1 MSNHAWRNSDGCASA
16 PGNSASTAHNVGLSI
31 QGVPALSPSATRV
44 TGELEIA
51 DVGPEA
57 CGRLAQHYRAIN
69 GIPSM
74 SNSQLNLVH
83 CVYCSASTRTPLSSA
98 ELESLL
104 AECRHN
110 NSKADITG
118 ILLYRNGS
126 FFQVLEG
133 EQPTVEAL
141 FDRIGLDKRHHQTKK
156 IIFETIATRS
166 FAAWTMGFPKITS
179 KELATIPGLSD
190 FFHHGTSYIELGE
203 GRAKSLLAAFKE
215 GKWRASLS

>member
-1 MSNHAWRNSDGCASA
+1 
-16 PGNSASTAHNVGLSI
+16 
-31 QGVPALSPSATRV
+31 
-44 TGELEIA
+44 
-51 DVGPEA
+51 
-57 CGRLAQHYRAIN
+57 
-69 GIPSM
+69 M
-74 SNSQLNLVH
+74 SNSELNLVH
-83 CVYCSASTRTPLSSA
+83 CVYCSASTKTPLSSV

-118 ILLYRNGS
+118 ILLYQIGS

-133 EQPTVEAL
+133 EHATVEAL
-141 FDRIGLDKRHHQTKK
+141 FDKISSDKRHHQTKK
-156 IIFETIATRS
+156 IIFEPIEARS

-190 FFHHGTSYIELGE
+190 FFHHGRSYVELGQ
-203 GRAKSLLAAFKE
+203 GRAKSLLAAFKD

>member
-1 MSNHAWRNSDGCASA
+1 MRSYILRESW
-16 PGNSASTAHNVGLSI
+16 NVQSFTSRWLD
-31 QGVPALSPSATRV
+31 RCRRK
-44 TGELEIA
+44 
-51 DVGPEA
+51 D
-57 CGRLAQHYRAIN
+57 
-69 GIPSM
+69 M
-74 SNSQLNLVH
+74 NLVH
-83 CVYCSASTRTPLSSA
+83 CVYCSASTKTPLSPT

-104 AECRHN
+104 EKCRQS
-110 NSKADITG
+110 NSTADITG
-118 ILLYRNGS
+118 ILLYQNGS

-133 EQPTVEAL
+133 EHNTVEAL
-141 FDRIGLDKRHHQTKK
+141 FDKISLDNRHHQTKK
-156 IIFETIATRS
+156 IIFEPIAARS

>member
-1 MSNHAWRNSDGCASA
+1 
-16 PGNSASTAHNVGLSI
+16 
-31 QGVPALSPSATRV
+31 
-44 TGELEIA
+44 
-51 DVGPEA
+51 
-57 CGRLAQHYRAIN
+57 
-69 GIPSM
+69 M

-83 CVYCSASTRTPLSSA
+83 CVYCSASTKIPLSPT

-104 AECRHN
+104 EECRRS
-110 NSKADITG
+110 NSKADVTG
-118 ILLYRNGS
+118 ILLYQNGS

-133 EQPTVEAL
+133 EHAQVESL
-141 FDRIGLDKRHHQTKK
+141 FKKIGLDKRHHQTKK
-156 IIFETIATRS
+156 IIFESIATRS

-190 FFHHGTSYIELGE
+190 FFHHGTSYVELGE

>member
-1 MSNHAWRNSDGCASA
+1 VIVRVCTWRISLNRSERGPVDSGCTCFIAIRDAGHRRTPDSGRGA
-16 PGNSASTAHNVGLSI
+16 GSIEAVGA
-31 QGVPALSPSATRV
+31 AL
-44 TGELEIA
+44 
-51 DVGPEA
+51 
-57 CGRLAQHYRAIN
+57 QRAIN

-104 AECRHN
+104 AECRRS
-110 NSKADITG
+110 NSKAEITG
-118 ILLYRNGS
+118 ILLYQSGS

-141 FDRIGLDKRHHQTKK
+141 FDKISLDKRHHQTKK
-156 IIFETIATRS
+156 IIFEPIDARS

-179 KELATIPGLSD
+179 KELATIPGLND
-190 FFHHGTSYIELGE
+190 FFHHGTSYVELGE

-215 GKWRASLS
+215 RKWRASLS